1 MQVHLSTGQVLR
13 SKRVVL
19 ATGQTQPR
27 IPSWV
32 PEQQTTQQKGNTI
45 IHSDSMRVNDPT
57 FRRSIKNKVASNQ
70 PLIPRNLN

>member
-1 MQVHLSTGQVLR
+1 M
-13 SKRVVL
+13 VL

-32 PEQQTTQQKGNTI
+32 PEQQTTQRKGNTI

-70 PLIPRNLN
+70 PLIPPTSTDEHVRCASVCA

>member
-1 MQVHLSTGQVLR
+1 M
-13 SKRVVL
+13 VL

-32 PEQQTTQQKGNTI
+32 PEQQTTQRKGNTI

-57 FRRSIKNKVASNQ
+57 FRRSIKNKVDLASSQ